1 MDKAR
6 EVETKFGNLWYLPSN
21 YQLTED
27 CYIVKEYSDEDSLL
41 SENSSIREKSV
52 GSSESSGSIKNKLKE
67 TDAKLS
73 EMKVEIKKLK
83 SLWSIDKK
91 LKKTN
96 VSCSEMKVEMEKLE
110 KRLAELELKSKTDYK
125 KDVSIQTV
133 DSCNV
138 VNNTNSG
145 FNLNNQNVFPAILEP
160 ESWQCSPTGNELLS
174 EVYRRMN
181 CTIDDAK
188 KYFIL
193 NFIKNEVPSYVE
205 NSIRSKVHLPMKD
218 FLQVLQ
224 FELTNLENT
233 MRNYSINLYNNIN
246 DDIYGGAD
254 CDDDRIC
261 EKHRRY
267 GPHAY
272 YCEEPDE
279 CPYERCIVPRPRRKF
294 NSSYQYQ
301 QY

>member
-1 MDKAR
+1 
-6 EVETKFGNLWYLPSN
+6 
-21 YQLTED
+21 
-27 CYIVKEYSDEDSLL
+27 
-41 SENSSIREKSV
+41 
-52 GSSESSGSIKNKLKE
+52 
-67 TDAKLS
+67 
-73 EMKVEIKKLK
+73 
-83 SLWSIDKK
+83 
-91 LKKTN
+91 
-96 VSCSEMKVEMEKLE
+96 MKVEMEKLE
-110 KRLAELELKSKTDYK
+110 KRLAELELKSKTEYK
-125 KDVSIQTV
+125 KDVSMQTV
-133 DSCNV
+133 DSYNV

-193 NFIKNEVPSYVE
+193 NFIKNQVPSYVE

-246 DDIYGGAD
+246 DDIYGGID
-254 CDDDRIC
+254 YDDDRIC

-267 GPHAY
+267 SPHAY
-272 YCEEPDE
+272 DCEEPDE
-279 CPYERCIVPRPRRKF
+279 CPYKHCIVPRPRRKF